1 MRRAKPFAAPFSLWL
16 LEVILEGTCAQEAPG
31 FSPLSG
37 LFTAFAA
44 NSQARSSGSG
54 FIAVNGQ
61 SFTDQSCREFIPI
74 GLLLPILKP
83 FNSYLTA
90 QLGTYLSAGAAVKAL
105 IELCILEQ
113 VGVHGQT

>member
-1 MRRAKPFAAPFSLWL
+1 MRRAEQFAAPFSLWL
-16 LEVILEGTCAQEAPG
+16 LAVVLEGTFAQEAPG

-44 NSQARSSGSG
+44 NSPAQSSSSG

-74 GLLLPILKP
+74 GLLILLPIAPAFIAP
-83 FNSYLTA
+83 FNGSGY
-90 QLGTYLSAGAAVKAL
+90 
-105 IELCILEQ
+105 
-113 VGVHGQT
+113 